1 MGSVIHGY
9 LCNGNT
15 DQIARQVNN
24 LPTIESVEVHIS
36 NSDLIA
42 NVLYTDNKQLLKTSS
57 DIKKIEDVERIVWS

>member
-1 MGSVIHGY
+1 MITLSKYSEVNSEKMGNVIHGY

-24 LPTIESVEVHIS
+24 LPT
-36 NSDLIA
+36 
-42 NVLYTDNKQLLKTSS
+42 DNKQMLKTSS